1 MQVRTE
7 VRGSGGSSNAAAISR
22 CIDVVGNKALM
33 SNLPDFSQLCPLH
46 PVGHVQPVKRLQT
59 PPFWHLQLSLQSGPY
74 MSLGQADKRKRNL
87 WCARWQTQRKGEDI
101 FHTYGF
107 HSVCQTSRWR
117 RSSRRGLG
125 GKNEALCSSGRSHM
139 IVGSFGQTF
148 LLCRLQRAENLNS
161 QMLLFRWLL
170 VFWSNG

>member
-7 VRGSGGSSNAAAISR
+7 FRGSGGSPNAAAISW
-22 CIDVVGNKALM
+22 CIDVGNNGLM

-46 PVGHVQPVKRLQT
+46 PVGHVHPVKRLQT

-87 WCARWQTQRKGEDI
+87 WCVRWQTQRKGEDI
-101 FHTYGF
+101 FHTYVF

-148 LLCRLQRAENLNS
+148 LLCRLQRAENSNS

-170 VFWSNG
+170 VLWSNG